1 MTVFVELNDQGRTC
15 LCFGMA
21 RRRGRSQQNS
31 FVNLIFFYKK
41 LYKLNVT
48 LSLAS
53 SVSKFPT
60 ASSVREL
67 EFHCSHMFR
76 YYILICILKMIFLGR
91 ILKEYIDS
99 EREPKEV

>member
-1 MTVFVELNDQGRTC
+1 MFVLWYGQKNEGEANKISL
-15 LCFGMA
+15 LIL
-21 RRRGRSQQNS
+21 SS
-31 FVNLIFFYKK
+31 FTKK

-91 ILKEYIDS
+91 ILKEYKDS